1 MIVAKERILWGGG
14 EGGIIAPAA
23 LPERFFFSTP
33 RLEPNCPH
41 LSPQALCCCVWL
53 VPMRH
58 YVGMVNTACLVRATR
73 NLAANVVIAVF
84 LSEELVTTRH
94 PV

>member
-1 MIVAKERILWGGG
+1 
-14 EGGIIAPAA
+14 
-23 LPERFFFSTP
+23 
-33 RLEPNCPH
+33 
-41 LSPQALCCCVWL
+41 VWL

-84 LSEELVTTRH
+84 LSQELVTTRH